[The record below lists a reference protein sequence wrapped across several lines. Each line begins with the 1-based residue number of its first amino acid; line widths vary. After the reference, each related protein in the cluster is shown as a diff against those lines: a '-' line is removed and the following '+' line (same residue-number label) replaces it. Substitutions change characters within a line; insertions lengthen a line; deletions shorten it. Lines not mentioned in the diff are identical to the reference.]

1 VAEQKT
7 KKTKASV
14 AEFLKKVEDPQR
26 RADCKR
32 IARMMREAT
41 GNRAAMW
48 GDSIVGF
55 GEYSYTYASG
65 RSGTW
70 PITGFSPRKNDL
82 SLYIMS
88 GFSKYERL
96 MKKLGKHRTGKS
108 CLYIKRLSDIDEAV
122 LEELIRESVTSMRE
136 KYP

>member
-7 KKTKASV
+7 KKTKARV
-14 AEFLKKVEDPQR
+14 ADFLKTVEDPQR
-26 RADCKR
+26 RADCKK
-32 IARMMREAT
+32 IAAMMREAT

-82 SLYIMS
+82 SLYIMA
-88 GFSKYERL
+88 GFSKHERL
-96 MKKLGKHRTGKS
+96 LKKLGTHKTGKS
-108 CLYIKRLSDIDEAV
+108 CLYIKRLSDVDEAV
-122 LEELIRESVTSMRE
+122 LAKLIRESVKSMRE